1 MKKKEQKSKDKYLYI
16 ITLCIFIILV
26 FSITATYLF
35 IYKESRGRVNIIKDY
50 YEVIFSNVATKDD
63 LSVKISGNV
72 INVEINDINSL
83 LTPKVFY
90 VDVTNI
96 GNVNV
101 KVDGVYISNISNN
114 DIGKNVIVETSILK
128 DDILKGAQQKKLK
141 IEIRYDGLIQSNE
154 SYKFNINYL
163 FKELSL

>member
-1 MKKKEQKSKDKYLYI
+1 MQFYLIYDIFIIGEDMKKKEQKSKDKYLYI

-101 KVDGVYISNISNN
+101 KVDGTVF
-114 DIGKNVIVETSILK
+114 KEVFE
-128 DDILKGAQQKKLK
+128 K
-141 IEIRYDGLIQSNE
+141 IEV
-154 SYKFNINYL
+154 IN
-163 FKELSL
+163 